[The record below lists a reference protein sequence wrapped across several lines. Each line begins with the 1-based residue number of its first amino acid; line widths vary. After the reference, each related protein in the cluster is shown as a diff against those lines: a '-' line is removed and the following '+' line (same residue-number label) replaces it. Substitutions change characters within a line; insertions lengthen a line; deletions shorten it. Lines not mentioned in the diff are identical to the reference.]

1 MTLTLETATGK
12 SIVPEAIQQGL
23 PESIEK
29 VSHLPHVF
37 LPSQLTHMLS
47 GCSQLHSRHQR
58 SQVL

>member
-23 PESIEK
+23 PESIEN

-37 LPSQLTHMLS
+37 LPS
-47 GCSQLHSRHQR
+47 
-58 SQVL
+58 